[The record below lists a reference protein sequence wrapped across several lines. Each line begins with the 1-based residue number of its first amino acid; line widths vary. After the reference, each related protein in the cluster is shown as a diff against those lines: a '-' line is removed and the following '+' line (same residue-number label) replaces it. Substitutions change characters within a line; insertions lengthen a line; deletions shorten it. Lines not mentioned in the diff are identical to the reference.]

1 MYLDANVFV
10 YALEGEPALRALALS
25 VLDAVDTGEVV
36 ACTGEITLAEVL
48 VAPYRQGNA
57 GLAAAYETLLG
68 PRSPV
73 DVFPTTAQTWRDAA
87 RLRSQTALRLPD
99 AVHLA
104 TALQAGADVFLTHD
118 HRLVRVETDRIS
130 VHLFAP

>member
-87 RLRSQTALRLPD
+87 RLRSQTAL
-99 AVHLA
+99 
-104 TALQAGADVFLTHD
+104 QAGADVFLTHD